1 MARHF
6 LELRLAALRNRVL
19 ALRSDAN
26 KRSSA
31 VVSLLIFGWLAFEYG
46 PGVLDTLRS
55 TGAAPGAE
63 LVLPMLSFSVLLSW
77 VMGPLAG
84 YGAGPFAIDDFRL
97 LPLSA
102 KQLAIGILCGSVLSP
117 GLAVSAGLVGVTL
130 SGFSTTAAAW
140 AVIVAAA
147 LVLLAL
153 CIVCARIVGLG
164 VGVLSRHRRSRDL
177 LVVITLPV
185 SILPLFFLFEVSRV
199 YEDPTAG
206 SPVAAAVQWIPLA
219 WPGRAMAAAI
229 AGQQGEAIGFL
240 VASLVVLVA
249 GVWLVSRLVHVA
261 LTGEDRSHAPLHGSA
276 HPFAQFARRLPASR
290 RGAVAAANIR
300 GLVRDSAR
308 IPQLLMGTLVLGGM
322 FTAIGVAAVAQSD
335 RSLAVLGAIGLAFVP
350 MTRRVNE
357 LSVTG
362 PAYWM
367 DVVAPGSA
375 RDDLIGRDLAAVIV
389 DGPLCLVVV
398 TAVAVGTRGYAW
410 LPVALAFVAAAVAV
424 AYTVTRVS
432 SVMFA
437 VGQTRAKD
445 AMARTG
451 GGRDPRSMGIQLAS
465 MAGLIVGAAP
475 IAVAVGE
482 IVLNGSTWAGPLVVG
497 VLVYGALVYVVG
509 LSLVAKWLAVHQP
522 TVLAKL
528 GG

>member
-19 ALRSDAN
+19 ALRSDSN
-26 KRSSA
+26 KRGSA
-31 VVSLLIFGWLAFEYG
+31 IVSAMIFGWLASKYG
-46 PGVLDTLRS
+46 PGVLDSLRA
-55 TGAAPGAE
+55 TGAVPSAE

-77 VMGPLAG
+77 VLGPLAG
-84 YGAGPFAIDDFRL
+84 YGAGPFAIDNFRL
-97 LPLSA
+97 LPLSP

-117 GLAVSAGLVGVTL
+117 GLAVSAAFVGVTL
-130 SGFSTTAAAW
+130 SGFSTTPAAW
-140 AVIVAAA
+140 VVIVAAT

-153 CIVCARIVGLG
+153 CIVSGRVVGLG

-185 SILPLFFLFEVSRV
+185 SMLPLFLLFEVSRA
-199 YEDPTAG
+199 YKDPTAG
-206 SPVAAAVQWIPLA
+206 SPIAAAVQWVPLA

-229 AGQQGEAIGFL
+229 QGQQGEAIGFL
-240 VASLVVLVA
+240 LASVAVLVA
-249 GVWLVSRLVHVA
+249 GGWLVARLVHWA

-276 HPFAQFARRLPASR
+276 HPFAQFARRLPSSR
-290 RGAVAAANIR
+290 RGAVAAATIR

-322 FTAIGVAAVAQSD
+322 FTAIGVAVVAQSD
-335 RSLAVLGAIGLAFVP
+335 QELAALGAIGLAFVP
-350 MTRRVNE
+350 MTRRLNE
-357 LSVTG
+357 LSITG

-375 RDDLIGRDLAAVIV
+375 RDDLLGRDLAAVLV
-389 DGPLCLVVV
+389 DVPLCLVVV

-424 AYTVTRVS
+424 SYTVTRVS
-432 SVMFA
+432 SVLFA
-437 VGQTRAKD
+437 TGQTVAKD
-445 AMARTG
+445 ATARTG

-465 MAGLIVGAAP
+465 MAGVMVGSAP
-475 IAVAVGE
+475 IVAAVVE
-482 IVLNGSTWAGPLVVG
+482 IVQDGSTWVVPLVVG
-497 VLVYGALVYVVG
+497 VLVYGALVYAVG
-509 LSLVAKWLAVHQP
+509 LSLVAKWLAVNEP
-522 TVLAKL
+522 AVLAKL